1 MPTYHPT
8 IGLEVHAELKTQS
21 KMFCDCLN
29 DAVERVPN
37 VNVCPVCLG
46 HPGCLPVPN
55 KRAIEFVMLV
65 GFALHGEV
73 AVDTKFDR
81 KNYFYPDLPKGYQI
95 SQYDMPI
102 VSGGYIE
109 IENNTKI
116 ELERVHLEE
125 DTARIQHADNNE
137 YSLIDFN
144 RSSVP
149 LMELVTKPVMHS
161 ADQAR
166 AFAKELQQIL
176 RYLDISDAELE
187 NGLMRVE
194 LNISLAPEGSDHLGT
209 KVEIKNLNSLSALE
223 GAAQYEIERQTQLLE
238 KEERVVQE
246 TRGWDENKRR
256 TFSQRVKE
264 EASDYRYFP
273 EPDIPPFKLLKEQ
286 GFDRDEIMHQVPEL
300 PLAKARRFAEQYKHN
315 EQEQAI
321 FVTNKSLADYYE
333 QVVSEFLEWS
343 KDRQQSRDELIR
355 VATNYTVKNVRTL
368 LEQHNTT
375 IDETEITPENFAEFI
390 YLVQQGTLTNTA
402 AQQVLDEMVR
412 TGGDP
417 TEIMKTKGLEQQSSA
432 SDIQPVVE
440 EVLKENEPAV
450 RDYKNGKEQALKFL
464 LGQCMARSKG
474 AFNPAVVEK
483 VLRDVLG

>member
-1 MPTYHPT
+1 MSTYHPT
-8 IGLEVHAELKTQS
+8 IGLEVHAELKTSS
-21 KMFCDCLN
+21 KMFCDCVN
-29 DAVERVPN
+29 DPVERVPN

-109 IENNTKI
+109 IGGDQRI

-125 DTARIQHADNNE
+125 DTARIQHTDTA
-137 YSLIDFN
+137 SLIDFN

-149 LMELVTKPVMHS
+149 LMELVTKPVMRS

-194 LNISLAPEGSDHLGT
+194 LNISLAPEGSKELGT
-209 KVEIKNLNSLSALE
+209 KVEVKNLNSLSALE
-223 GAAQYEIERQTQLLE
+223 GAAKFEVDRQTHALE
-238 KEERVVQE
+238 KGEKVVQE

-273 EPDIPPFKLLKEQ
+273 EPDIPPLKLLKEN
-286 GFDRDEIMHQVPEL
+286 GFERDAIMHQVPEL
-300 PLAKARRFAEQYKHN
+300 PNAKAQRFAEQYSHN

-321 FVTNKSLADYYE
+321 FTTNKPLADYYE

-343 KDRQQSRDELIR
+343 KDKQENREKLIKI
-355 VATNYTVKNVRTL
+355 ATNYTVKNVRTL

-375 IDETEITPENFAEFI
+375 IQETDITPENFAEFI
-390 YLVQQGTLTNTA
+390 YLVQQGTLTNIA

-432 SDIQPVVE
+432 GDIQPIAE
-440 EVLKENEPAV
+440 EVIKQNEQAAL
-450 RDYKNGKEQALKFL
+450 DYKNGKEQALKFL
-464 LGQCMARSKG
+464 VGQCMARSKG
-474 AFNPAVVEK
+474 AFNPAVVEE
-483 VLRDVLG
+483 VLRDVLR